1 MISPLIAGLKPVR
14 LKRSTSQLIPM
25 QAPAASKA
33 AGAPIVKSAH
43 ASRAPIV

>member
-1 MISPLIAGLKPVR
+1 MISPLIADCATLKSAAR
-14 LKRSTSQLIPM
+14 QLIPM

-33 AGAPIVKSAH
+33 ACADRQKLEH